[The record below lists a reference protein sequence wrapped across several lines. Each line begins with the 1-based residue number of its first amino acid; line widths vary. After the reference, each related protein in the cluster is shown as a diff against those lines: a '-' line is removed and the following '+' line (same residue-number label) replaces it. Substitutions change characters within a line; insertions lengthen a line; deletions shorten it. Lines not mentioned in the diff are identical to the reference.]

1 MAKTAQEYY
10 EEGLR
15 FYEEEKFAKAFDN
28 FCAAANLGH
37 TEAQNRVGLCYL
49 AGEGTDKDYKLAYG
63 WFEKALVPDLACPDA
78 SYNMGRCY
86 FYGYG
91 TQKNTNMAF
100 GHFMSAAQMGHIDAK
115 NAVAVQY
122 LTGEGVREDN
132 EKAIKWLEN
141 AYEQDPKNCRTNCNL
156 AFCYRNGY
164 GVEKDV
170 NKAYDYYKV
179 AADQNYAKAQYMVG
193 YMHMN
198 HELEYINYSTGIEY
212 FQKAADNGHKI
223 AMYEIGAAYEAGNLI
238 GYERDLKKAVEY
250 FEKAAELGEINALM
264 KLGEEYVTGGNLV
277 GKVVDLEKGLKYC
290 HRSLELDNE
299 FAASFLL
306 RVYELGMYGVPAS
319 KQKALEVCK
328 IAVGKGYIRFDA
340 PLKRLRKLIRDEQ
353 VQNAQPAAAKPKD
366 ENAAVNSFDEVLRQ
380 LASDNALGAMNRLQK
395 LIGLDSV
402 KEEVCNIIKLHEFN
416 KKRLAY
422 NLAPLEISRH
432 MVFTGKP
439 GTGKTTVARLI
450 GEVYHEMG
458 LLQKA
463 EVYEVKRQDLVA
475 EYIGQT
481 APKTQKCIDKA
492 MGGILFI
499 DEAYTITKPNDE
511 RDFGHEAVEAIM
523 NAMEDNRED
532 LMVIVAGY
540 EKEMRQFLDINL
552 GLKSRFGENFIN
564 FEDYKPEELNQIFHK
579 MAGEGKNQIMPDA
592 EPILADYFEKI
603 YRTRDEEFGNARA
616 VRNFYD
622 TIIKEKV
629 NRLGDISKCNLHDFA
644 LTKADIQ
651 AAVAKLVGGLNEDE
665 APVMEQLENMIGLGR
680 VKEEI
685 RELRQ
690 VAVYQKLCRD
700 KGVSVGEPPTM
711 HMVFTGNPGTGKTTV
726 ARLIGKIYK
735 ELGLLPKGHVV
746 EVKREDLIGSNVGS
760 TAPKTKQVI
769 KQAMGGVLF
778 IDEAYS
784 LSKEAENDFGK
795 EAIETLLAEME
806 QRRESMAVIVAGYE
820 EDMRRFINSNAG
832 LRSRFTRYIHFDD
845 YNGQELAQIFKRLA
859 KGYSFGEGAEKELE
873 RLCREKYENRGKNFG
888 NGRDIRNLFFAV
900 TAALA
905 ARVSVMDNPTVE
917 DLTCILR
924 EDILTAEQKQKRIE
938 DREPKPKKN
947 RLIGFNPTDNE

>member
-1 MAKTAQEYY
+1 MADKAQEYY
-10 EEGLR
+10 ENGLR
-15 FYEEEKFAKAFDN
+15 FYEAENFERAFDQ

-49 AGEGTDKDYKLAYG
+49 AGKGVEKNYNLAYE
-63 WFEKALVPDLACPDA
+63 WFERALVPDLACPDA
-78 SYNMGRCY
+78 SYNMGRCF

-91 TQKNTNMAF
+91 TEKNPMMAL
-100 GHFMSAAQMGHIDAK
+100 GHFTSAAQMGHIDAQ

-132 EKAIKWLEN
+132 ERAIKWLEA
-141 AYEQDPKNCRTNCNL
+141 AYKQNPKHPRTNNNL
-156 AFCYRNGY
+156 GFCYRHGY
-164 GVEKDV
+164 GVEKDLQ
-170 NKAYDYYKV
+170 KAYDFYKV
-179 AADQNYAKAQYMVG
+179 AADGGFVSAQYTVG
-193 YMHMN
+193 YFHMEGLLG
-198 HELEYINYSTGIEY
+198 ELNYRKGIEY
-212 FQKAADNGHKI
+212 YLKAADNGH
-223 AMYEIGAAYEAGNLI
+223 ATAQYEVGFAYESGTSIL
-238 GYERDLKKAVEY
+238 ERDYAKAVEY
-250 FEKAAELGEINALM
+250 YEKAAAQGDINALL
-264 KLGEEYVTGGNLV
+264 KLGERYIQGTNLV
-277 GKVVDLEKGLKYC
+277 GGRKDIAKGLAYC
-290 HRSLELDNE
+290 HRALELDND

-328 IAVGKGYIRFDA
+328 IAVGKGHIRFQA
-340 PLKRLRKLIRDEQ
+340 PLSRLRRLIREEQ
-353 VQNAQPAAAKPKD
+353 TQNALPAAGKNGQEGAKQQDSQSQPAARRP
-366 ENAAVNSFDEVLRQ
+366 LT
-380 LASDNALGAMNRLQK
+380 AMDRLQG
-395 LIGLDSV
+395 LIGLRSV
-402 KEEVCNIIKLHEFN
+402 KEEIRNIIKLHEFN
-416 KKRLAY
+416 TKRLTY

-432 MVFTGKP
+432 MVFTGNP
-439 GTGKTTVARLI
+439 GTGKTIVARLI

-458 LLQKA
+458 LLQKG
-463 EVYEVKRQDLVA
+463 EVHEVKRQDLVA

-481 APKTQKCIDKA
+481 APKTQKCIDDA

-499 DEAYTITKPNDE
+499 DEAYTLSKPSE
-511 RDFGHEAVEAIM
+511 RDFGYEAVETIM

-540 EKEMRQFLDINL
+540 EKEMRHFLDINP
-552 GLKSRFGENFIN
+552 GLKSRFGNFIN

-579 MAGEGKNQIMPDA
+579 MAREGKNQIMPDA

-629 NRLGDISKCNLHDFA
+629 NRLGDISKCDLQDFA

-859 KGYSFGEGAEKELE
+859 KGYSFGEGAEEELE